1 MPPNGSY
8 SSRFDGSFRIVASK
22 NPAKHGNGSALIENG
37 VDLFGSSDQYF
48 RATNA
53 GSDLYVQ
60 SAKILI
66 LTQLPLLI
74 FKVKMLILHPLPIQL
89 LNVLLVK

>member
-1 MPPNGSY
+1 MPPLASY
-8 SSRFDGSFRIVASK
+8 ASQLDGSFKIVSSK
-22 NPAKHGNGSALIENG
+22 NPAKHGGGSCLIENG

-60 SAKILI
+60 
-66 LTQLPLLI
+66 
-74 FKVKMLILHPLPIQL
+74 
-89 LNVLLVK
+89 